1 MSTLYVSF
9 KACLYNQPL
18 TNASNLCI
26 PPHSKNEDFHADIA
40 AKPFADQRANMFARP
55 TTRYL
60 TGFTNTEKCM
70 CFDCKVLTVNILTVC
85 RRE

>member
-40 AKPFADQRANMFARP
+40 AKPFADQRAYHHGTYCIKIIQEP
-55 TTRYL
+55 TVWFV
-60 TGFTNTEKCM
+60 FTDN
-70 CFDCKVLTVNILTVC
+70 VIL
-85 RRE
+85 